1 MEGTFIMGFMKLF
14 QNKPKEKVIFSPL
27 NGQVIPLSNVKDPV
41 FADGILGKGA
51 AILPSE
57 GRLVSPVNGTILNV
71 FPTLHAIGIQSDD
84 GLEILIH
91 LGFDTVEL
99 EGKYFKSNISEGDKV
114 SVGDLLIEFQVEEI
128 KKAGYDITTPI
139 VVTNSDQYETIEAIP
154 EENIKA
160 GEKLLIIK

>member
-1 MEGTFIMGFMKLF
+1 MGFMKLF

-84 GLEILIH
+84 GIEILIH

-99 EGKYFKSNISEGDKV
+99 EGKYFKSNIAEGDKV

-128 KKAGYDITTPI
+128 KNAGYDITTPI

>member
-1 MEGTFIMGFMKLF
+1 MKLF
-14 QNKPKEKVIFSPL
+14 QNKPKEKVVFSPL

-51 AILPSE
+51 AIVPSE
-57 GRLVSPVNGTILNV
+57 GRLVSPVSGTILNI

-114 SVGDLLIEFQVEEI
+114 SVGDLLIEFQIEEI
-128 KKAGYDITTPI
+128 KNAGYDITTPI

-154 EENIKA
+154 EQNIKA
-160 GEKLLIIK
+160 GEKLIIIK

>member
-1 MEGTFIMGFMKLF
+1 MERAFIMGFMKLF
-14 QNKPKEKVIFSPL
+14 QNKPKEKVVFSPL

-51 AILPSE
+51 AIVPSE
-57 GRLVSPVNGTILNV
+57 GRLVSPVSGTILNI

-114 SVGDLLIEFQVEEI
+114 SVGDLLIEFQIEEI
-128 KKAGYDITTPI
+128 KNAGYDITTPI

-154 EENIKA
+154 EQNIKA
-160 GEKLLIIK
+160 GEKLIIIK

>member
-57 GRLVSPVNGTILNV
+57 GRLISPVNGTILNV

-114 SVGDLLIEFQVEEI
+114 SVGDLLIEFQIEEI
-128 KKAGYDITTPI
+128 KNAGYDITTPI
-139 VVTNSDQYETIEAIP
+139 VVTNSDQYETIEAMP
-154 EENIKA
+154 EENIRA
-160 GEKLLIIK
+160 GEKLIIIK

>member
-1 MEGTFIMGFMKLF
+1 MGFMKLF

-128 KKAGYDITTPI
+128 KNAGYDITTPI

>member
-1 MEGTFIMGFMKLF
+1 MERAFIMGFMKLF

-51 AILPSE
+51 AIVPSE

-71 FPTLHAIGIQSDD
+71 FPTLHAVGIQSDD

-99 EGKYFKSNISEGDKV
+99 EGRYFKSNISEGDKV
-114 SVGDLLIEFQVEEI
+114 SVGDLLIEFQIEEI
-128 KKAGYDITTPI
+128 KNAGYDITTPI
-139 VVTNSDQYETIEAIP
+139 VVTNSDQYETMEAIP
-154 EENIKA
+154 EQNIKA
-160 GEKLLIIK
+160 GEKLIIIK

>member
-1 MEGTFIMGFMKLF
+1 MGFMKLF
-14 QNKPKEKVIFSPL
+14 QNKPKEKVVFSPL

-51 AILPSE
+51 AIVPSE
-57 GRLVSPVNGTILNV
+57 GRLVSPVSGTILNI

-114 SVGDLLIEFQVEEI
+114 SVGDLLIEFQIEEI
-128 KKAGYDITTPI
+128 KNAGYDITTPI

-154 EENIKA
+154 EQNIKA
-160 GEKLLIIK
+160 GEKLIIIK

>member
-1 MEGTFIMGFMKLF
+1 MKLF

>member
-1 MEGTFIMGFMKLF
+1 MGFMKLF

>member
-41 FADGILGKGA
+41 FADGILGKGV

-114 SVGDLLIEFQVEEI
+114 SAGDLLIEFEVEEI

-139 VVTNSDQYETIEAIP
+139 VVTNSDQYEAIEAMP

-160 GEKLLIIK
+160 GEKLIIIK

>member
-128 KKAGYDITTPI
+128 KNAGYDITTPI

>member
-14 QNKPKEKVIFSPL
+14 QNKPKEKAVFSPL

-51 AILPSE
+51 AVLPSE

-114 SVGDLLIEFQVEEI
+114 SVGDLLIEFQIEEI
-128 KKAGYDITTPI
+128 KNAGYDITTPI
-139 VVTNSDQYETIEAIP
+139 VVTNSDQYETIEAMP
-154 EENIKA
+154 EENIRA
-160 GEKLLIIK
+160 GEKLIIIK

>member
-51 AILPSE
+51 AILPLE

-114 SVGDLLIEFQVEEI
+114 SVGDLLIEFQIEEI
-128 KKAGYDITTPI
+128 KNAGYDITTPI
-139 VVTNSDQYETIEAIP
+139 VVTNSDQYETIEAMP
-154 EENIKA
+154 EENIRA
-160 GEKLLIIK
+160 GEKLIIIK

>member
-1 MEGTFIMGFMKLF
+1 MERAFIMGFMKLF
-14 QNKPKEKVIFSPL
+14 QNKPKEKVVFSPL

-51 AILPSE
+51 AIVPSE
-57 GRLVSPVNGTILNV
+57 GRLVSPVSGTILNI

-91 LGFDTVEL
+91 LGVDTVEL

-114 SVGDLLIEFQVEEI
+114 SVGDLLIEFQIEEI
-128 KKAGYDITTPI
+128 KNAGYDITTPI

-154 EENIKA
+154 EQNIKA
-160 GEKLLIIK
+160 GEKLIIIK